1 MLHTLTYNATMA
13 PRCKK
18 KSFGVVFGFCTTDSI
33 CIIVYYTVVAP
44 ELHHSIVR
52 VNPYKIRRSNCK
64 KSDFGASIPYRSN
77 LFHPKRLTQ
86 SNEGSQPRRCD
97 PPKRDRY
104 LPEKL
109 PLHSGFCARP
119 IFSFK
124 KEKSVFLGC
133 PALWCR
139 VAGVAAFFFAP
150 RVEKRGCC
158 FFFTSRKNS

>member
-64 KSDFGASIPYRSN
+64 KSDCGVSIPCRSN
-77 LFHPKRLTQ
+77 LFHPKWLKTIQLRKPAPPLRPAKA
-86 SNEGSQPRRCD
+86 GSLQPRKTALAFQILRAPDFFFQKGKVSFSGMSC
-97 PPKRDRY
+97 
-104 LPEKL
+104 
-109 PLHSGFCARP
+109 PLVQS
-119 IFSFK
+119 
-124 KEKSVFLGC
+124 
-133 PALWCR
+133 
-139 VAGVAAFFFAP
+139 GVA
-150 RVEKRGCC
+150 VCC
-158 FFFTSRKNS
+158 LP